1 MKPAE
6 ASLPSDTEV
15 LVKRS
20 FDAPV
25 KLVWRAYMEPDLMRR
40 WCSGLPGWSMP
51 VCEMDMR
58 VGGKYRWRWRSD
70 ENGQEF
76 GFTGEVLEVTPHAKI
91 VHTQIYDAGD
101 LGVSMGHDPQW
112 SDATGSEPSIITV
125 TFQETNGITNVTTT
139 IRFASKADRDAAFA
153 TGMTDGMEVSYKQLD
168 GVLGEM

>member
-25 KLVWRAYMEPDLMRR
+25 NLVWRAYMEPDLMRR
-40 WCSGLPGWSMP
+40 WCGGHPGWSMP

-70 ENGQEF
+70 EDGQEF
-76 GFTGEVLEVTPHAKI
+76 GFTGEVLEVVTHSRI
-91 VHTQIYDAGD
+91 VHTQIFDVGD
-101 LGVSMGHDPQW
+101 LGVSM
-112 SDATGSEPSIITV
+112 GSEPSIITV
-125 TFQETNGITNVTTT
+125 TFHEVNGITNVATS
-139 IRFASKADRDAAFA
+139 IKYASKADRDAAFS
-153 TGMTDGMEVSYKQLD
+153 TGMTDGMETSYKLLD
-168 GVLGEM
+168 GVLAEV

>member
-58 VGGKYRWRWRSD
+58 VGGTYRWRWRSD
-70 ENGQEF
+70 EGGQEF
-76 GFTGEVLEVTPHAKI
+76 GFTGEVLEIIPHATI

-101 LGVSMGHDPQW
+101 LGASPGHDPQW

-125 TFQETNGITNVTTT
+125 TFQETGGITNVTTT
-139 IRFASKADRDAAFA
+139 IRFASQADRDAALA
-153 TGMTDGMEVSYKQLD
+153 TGMTDGMELSYQQLD
-168 GVLGEM
+168 GVLAG

>member
-25 KLVWRAYMEPDLMRR
+25 TLVWRAYMEPDLLRR
-40 WCSGLPGWSMP
+40 WCSGGAGWSMP

-58 VGGKYRWRWRSD
+58 VGGQYRWRWRSD

-76 GFTGEVLEVTPHAKI
+76 GFTGEVLEVVPHARI
-91 VHTQIYDAGD
+91 VHTQAYDPGD
-101 LGVSMGHDPQW
+101 LGLSMG
-112 SDATGSEPSIITV
+112 GEPSIVTV
-125 TFQETNGITNVTTT
+125 TFQEADGMTNVATS
-139 IRFASKADRDAAFA
+139 IKYASKADRDEAFS
-153 TGMTDGMEVSYKQLD
+153 TGMTDGMETSYQQLD
-168 GVLGEM
+168 GVLAQG

>member
-6 ASLPSDTEV
+6 ASLPSDTEIR
-15 LVKRS
+15 VKRS

-25 KLVWRAYMEPDLMRR
+25 KLVWRAYIEPDLMRR

-51 VCEMDMR
+51 ICEMDMR

-70 ENGQEF
+70 DNSQEF
-76 GFTGEVLEVTPHAKI
+76 GLKGEVLEVVPHAKI
-91 VHTQIYDAGD
+91 VHTQIYDPGD
-101 LGVSMGHDPQW
+101 LGASMGHDPQW

-125 TFQETNGITNVTTT
+125 TFEEIDGITNVTTT
-139 IRFASKADRDAAFA
+139 IQFASKAERDAALE

-168 GVLGEM
+168 GLLREM

>member
-1 MKPAE
+1 MKPAQ

-25 KLVWRAYMEPDLMRR
+25 NLVWRAYMEPDLMRR
-40 WCSGLPGWSMP
+40 WCGGHPGWTMP

-58 VGGKYRWRWRSD
+58 VGGTYRWRWRSD

-76 GFTGEVLEVTPHAKI
+76 GFTGEVLEVVTHARI
-91 VHTQIYDAGD
+91 VHTQIFEPGD
-101 LGVSMGHDPQW
+101 LGVSM
-112 SDATGSEPSIITV
+112 GSEPSIITV
-125 TFQETNGITNVTTT
+125 TFHEVNGITNVTTT
-139 IRFASKADRDAAFA
+139 IRFASQADRDAAFS

-168 GVLGEM
+168 GVLAEV

>member
-40 WCSGLPGWSMP
+40 WCSGTPGWSMP

-58 VGGKYRWRWRSD
+58 VGGQYRWRWRSD

-76 GFTGEVLEVTPHAKI
+76 GFTGEVLEVVPHARI
-91 VHTQIYDAGD
+91 VHTQIYDPGD
-101 LGVSMGHDPQW
+101 LAYSMG
-112 SDATGSEPSIITV
+112 GEPSTV
-125 TFQETNGITNVTTT
+125 TVTLQEAGGITNVETS
-139 IRFASKADRDAAFA
+139 IKYASKADRDEAFS
-153 TGMTDGMEVSYKQLD
+153 TGMTDGMEMSYKQLD
-168 GVLGEM
+168 DLLAEG

>member
-25 KLVWRAYMEPDLMRR
+25 KLVWRAYMEPDMMRR
-40 WCSGLPGWSMP
+40 WCGSHPGWSMP

-58 VGGKYRWRWRSD
+58 VGGRYRWRWRSD

-76 GFTGEVLEVTPHAKI
+76 GFTGEVLEVVPNARL
-91 VHTQIYDAGD
+91 VHTQSFDAGD
-101 LGVSMGHDPQW
+101 LGVSMG
-112 SDATGSEPSIITV
+112 GEPSIITV
-125 TFQETNGITNVTTT
+125 TFQESDGTTNVATV
-139 IRFASKADRDAAFA
+139 IKYASKTDRDEAFA
-153 TGMTDGMEVSYKQLD
+153 TGMTDGMEMNYKRLD
-168 GVLGEM
+168 DMLATIKKQNGEK

>member
-40 WCSGLPGWSMP
+40 WCSGQPGWSMP

-58 VGGKYRWRWRSD
+58 VGGQYRWRWRSD

-76 GFTGEVLEVTPHAKI
+76 GFTGEVLEVDPHAKI
-91 VHTQIYDAGD
+91 VHTQIFDPGD
-101 LGVSMGHDPQW
+101 LGIAMGGE
-112 SDATGSEPSIITV
+112 ASIVAV
-125 TFQETNGITNVTTT
+125 TFQEADGNTNVSTT
-139 IRFASKADRDAAFA
+139 ITYASKADRDAAFA
-153 TGMTDGMEVSYKQLD
+153 TGMTDGMELSYKQLD
-168 GVLGEM
+168 GVLAEI

>member
-40 WCSGLPGWSMP
+40 WCTGPPGWSMP
-51 VCEMDMR
+51 VCEMDMHA
-58 VGGKYRWRWRSD
+58 GGKYRWRWRSD
-70 ENGQEF
+70 ENGEEF
-76 GFTGEVLEVTPHAKI
+76 GFTGEVLEITPHAKI

-101 LGVSMGHDPQW
+101 LGISMGSQPY
-112 SDATGSEPSIITV
+112 IVTV
-125 TFQETNGITNVTTT
+125 TFHEVSGITNITTT
-139 IRFASKADRDAAFA
+139 IKFASKADRDAAFS
-153 TGMTDGMEVSYKQLD
+153 TGMTDGMEMSYQRLD
-168 GVLGEM
+168 EVLAEG

>member
-25 KLVWRAYMEPDLMRR
+25 RLVWRAYMEADLLRR
-40 WCSGLPGWSMP
+40 WCSGVPGWSMP
-51 VCEMDMR
+51 VCEMDMCA
-58 VGGKYRWRWRSD
+58 GGKYRWRWRND

-101 LGVSMGHDPQW
+101 LGISMGSQPY
-112 SDATGSEPSIITV
+112 IVTV
-125 TFQETNGITNVTTT
+125 TFHEVNGITNMTTT
-139 IRFASKADRDAAFA
+139 IKFASKADRDAALSS
-153 TGMTDGMEVSYKQLD
+153 GMTEGMEMSYQRLD
-168 GVLGEM
+168 GVLAEG

>member
-51 VCEMDMR
+51 VCEMDIR

-70 ENGQEF
+70 EDGQEF
-76 GFTGEVLEVTPHAKI
+76 GFTGEVLDIVPHARI
-91 VHTQIYDAGD
+91 VHTQIYDPGD
-101 LGVSMGHDPQW
+101 MGYSMGN
-112 SDATGSEPSIITV
+112 EPYIVTV
-125 TFQETNGITNVTTT
+125 TFHEAEGITNVATS
-139 IRFASKADRDAAFA
+139 IKFASKADRDAAFS
-153 TGMTDGMEVSYKQLD
+153 TGMTDGMEMSYKRLD
-168 GVLGEM
+168 EVLAEG